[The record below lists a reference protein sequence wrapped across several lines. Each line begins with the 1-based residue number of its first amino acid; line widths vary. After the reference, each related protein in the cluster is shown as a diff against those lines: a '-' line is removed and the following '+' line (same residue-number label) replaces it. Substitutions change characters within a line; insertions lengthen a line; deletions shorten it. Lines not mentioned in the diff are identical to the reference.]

1 MTCRSELTREP
12 LNAAVTGKGVREAD
26 CAPDNSR
33 HSPHPCGSQ
42 ARSYNELRLSFAQAS
57 ATGPR
62 DENQD
67 ALRVVTPPAGLAA
80 SKGHLFA
87 IADGVSHCADGGLA
101 ARLTLQA
108 LAADYY
114 ATPET
119 WAVAQALDRLLI
131 SQNRW
136 LQANGGGQPLLTT
149 LTALVLRGR
158 RFTLAHV
165 GDCRLYR
172 WHAGQLECLTQD
184 HVWEQPGMQHVLKRA
199 LGLDQHLVVDYC
211 DGELE
216 AGQCFL
222 LVSDGVWAALG
233 DNAIQRLLEDA
244 QSLEACT
251 DALVNA
257 AHLAGSQDNA
267 SALLLRVEELPPAS
281 LGDALAQLDHWPA
294 PPALR
299 DEQEFEGWQVEG
311 RLAQSRQSLIYRV
324 RDRQGRPWLL
334 KTLPPALSDAA
345 DAGQSLLLEE
355 WFLRR
360 VQGRYFP
367 ELHSLPQRQHLYYV
381 MREYPGQPLDE
392 HLKLNGPLNLP
403 DWLDIAQRLLRGL
416 GQLHRR
422 NILHRDIKPENL
434 HWAND
439 GELRLLDFGLAYCPG
454 LSREDPHDLPGT
466 PSYLAPE
473 AFQGAAPD
481 ARQDLYAAGVTL
493 YRLLC
498 GHYPYGEIE
507 AFQHPRFGT
516 PAPASR
522 YRPDVPAWLDD
533 WLGRLI
539 TAQPQQRF
547 ETAEQCLL
555 TLEQGERQ
563 APARPRPLL
572 EREPLRVWRGIALAS
587 LAVNLGLIL
596 WLMHRG

>member
-1 MTCRSELTREP
+1 MT
-12 LNAAVTGKGVREAD
+12 
-26 CAPDNSR
+26 
-33 HSPHPCGSQ
+33 
-42 ARSYNELRLSFAQAS
+42 LRIAFAQAS

-67 ALRVVTPPAGLAA
+67 ALRVVTPPAALAA

-119 WAVAQALDRLLI
+119 WAVAQALDRLLL

-149 LTALVLRGR
+149 LTALILRGR

-172 WHAGQLECLTQD
+172 WQTGQLECLTQD

-199 LGLDQHLVVDYC
+199 LGLDQHLVVDYR

-216 AGQCFL
+216 AGHCFL

-233 DNAIQRLLEDA
+233 DSAIQRLLEDA
-244 QSLEACT
+244 QSLQACA
-251 DALVNA
+251 DALVSA

-267 SALLLRVEELPPAS
+267 SALLLRVDELPPAS

-299 DEQEFEGWQVEG
+299 DDQEFEGWRIEG

-324 RDRQGRPWLL
+324 RDRQDRPWLL
-334 KTLPPALSDAA
+334 KTLPPDLHDSAEAA
-345 DAGQSLLLEE
+345 QALLLEE

-381 MREYPGQPLDE
+381 MRDYPGQTLAE
-392 HLKLNGPLNLP
+392 HLQRSGPLALP
-403 DWLDIAQRLLRGL
+403 DWLDLAQRLLRGL

-434 HWAND
+434 HWADD

-454 LSREDPHDLPGT
+454 LSQEDPHDLPGT

-473 AFQGAAPD
+473 AFQGATSD
-481 ARQDLYAAGVTL
+481 ARQDLYATGVTL

-498 GHYPYGEIE
+498 GQYPYGEIE

-533 WLGRLI
+533 WLAKL
-539 TAQPQQRF
+539 TCAQPSRRF
-547 ETAEQCLL
+547 ETAEESLL
-555 TLEQGERQ
+555 ALEQGERQ
-563 APARPRPLL
+563 APSRPRPLL
-572 EREPLRVWRGIALAS
+572 EREPLKVWRGVALAS
-587 LAVNLGLIL
+587 LAINLSLL
-596 WLMHRG
+596 FWLLHHG